1 MKNLKILGLLIIAL
15 IGFNSCQTE
24 DDVVFVANNS
34 ELSFTNS
41 FSSEYIL
48 TPATAGNL
56 GERFTWNTPDMGV
69 PTNIT
74 YELQKSITG
83 DFSDMEVVGST
94 TANEI
99 SITIG
104 DMLGFAAQAGLDNDP
119 NTENPD
125 TGTVS
130 FRLRSFAGTG
140 GLEAFS
146 SAQALTLVLPQNNSS
161 EEAVCEFDQLWLV
174 GAGVPDAGWG
184 WATPVQLPCTGN
196 GVYSG
201 NVNLQNNGGADN
213 NFRFFTE
220 ATNWGSGRN
229 YPYYEDLGYTIDA
242 NFANAMDGDSNF
254 AFVGTTGQFF
264 LTVDTVNKT
273 ITLGEPQATG
283 TCEFDQLWLVG
294 AGVPDAGWGW
304 ATPVQLLCTGDGIYS
319 GNVNFQN
326 NGGADNNFRFFTE
339 ATNWDSGRNYPY
351 YEDLGYTIDA
361 NFTNAM
367 DGDSNFAFIGTTGTY
382 LLTVNTVTKVIT
394 LE

>member
-34 ELSFTNS
+34 DLSFTNS

-56 GERFTWNTPDMGV
+56 GERFTWNTPDLGV

-74 YELQKSITG
+74 YELQKSIIG

-146 SAQALTLVLPQNNSS
+146 
-161 EEAVCEFDQLWLV
+161 
-174 GAGVPDAGWG
+174 
-184 WATPVQLPCTGN
+184 
-196 GVYSG
+196 
-201 NVNLQNNGGADN
+201 
-213 NFRFFTE
+213 
-220 ATNWGSGRN
+220 
-229 YPYYEDLGYTIDA
+229 
-242 NFANAMDGDSNF
+242 
-254 AFVGTTGQFF
+254 
-264 LTVDTVNKT
+264 
-273 ITLGEPQATG
+273 
-283 TCEFDQLWLVG
+283 
-294 AGVPDAGWGW
+294 
-304 ATPVQLLCTGDGIYS
+304 
-319 GNVNFQN
+319 
-326 NGGADNNFRFFTE
+326 
-339 ATNWDSGRNYPY
+339 
-351 YEDLGYTIDA
+351 
-361 NFTNAM
+361 
-367 DGDSNFAFIGTTGTY
+367 
-382 LLTVNTVTKVIT
+382 
-394 LE
+394 